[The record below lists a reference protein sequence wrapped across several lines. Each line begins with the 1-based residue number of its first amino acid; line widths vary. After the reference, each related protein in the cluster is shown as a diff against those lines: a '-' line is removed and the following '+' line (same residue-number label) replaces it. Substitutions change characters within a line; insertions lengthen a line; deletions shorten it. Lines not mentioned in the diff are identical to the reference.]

1 MVELERSVTMAL
13 EEKLL
18 LGTTVAKDK
27 TEQLREKVEELHKQ
41 GIKPKLVMMRVGD
54 KADDLA
60 YQRSALSRMEKVN
73 ILSEVQEF
81 SNDVTEEVFLRQL
94 EENNQ
99 NDEVHGILIFLP
111 LPKHLDLKKVKECI
125 SPDKDI
131 DAISPVNIARLMNAE
146 KCFVPCTPKAV
157 MELLSYYNIPLQ
169 GKHVVVIG
177 RSMVVGKPVSMLL
190 LNENATVTMTH
201 SKTTNLHELT
211 KKADIIVC
219 ALGKSKFLTEEYVSS
234 HSIVIDV
241 GINVDETGAL
251 TGDADTE
258 QILPII
264 KEITPVPRG
273 VGSVTTVMLA
283 KQVIES
289 SERGLQQK

>member
-1 MVELERSVTMAL
+1 MVELERSVTMVL

-81 SNDVTEEVFLRQL
+81 PNDVTEEVFLRQL

-111 LPKHLDLKKVKECI
+111 LPKHLDLKKVKACI
-125 SPDKDI
+125 SPEKDI

-146 KCFVPCTPKAV
+146 NCFVPCTPKAV

-201 SKTTNLHELT
+201 SKTTNLQELT
-211 KKADIIVC
+211 KRADIIVC
-219 ALGKSKFLTEEYVSS
+219 ALGKSKFLTEEHVSS

-258 QILPII
+258 QILPIV
-264 KEITPVPRG
+264 KAITPVPRG

-289 SERGLQQK
+289 AERGLQQK

>member
-1 MVELERSVTMAL
+1 MAL

-27 TEQLREKVEELHKQ
+27 TEQLKEQVAQLQKQ
-41 GIKPKLVMMRVGD
+41 GIKPKLVMMRVGE

-60 YQRSALSRMEKVN
+60 YQRSALSRMEKVD
-73 ILSEVQEF
+73 ILAEVQEF
-81 SNDVTEEVFLRQL
+81 ANDVTEEVFLRQL

-99 NDEVHGILIFLP
+99 SDEVHGILIFLP
-111 LPKHLDLKKVKECI
+111 LPKHLDLKKVKACI
-125 SPDKDI
+125 SPEKDI

-177 RSMVVGKPVSMLL
+177 RSMVVGKPLSMLL

-201 SKTTNLHELT
+201 SKTTNLQELT
-211 KKADIIVC
+211 KRADIIVC
-219 ALGKSKFLTEEYVSS
+219 ALGKSKFLTEEHVSS

-264 KEITPVPRG
+264 KAITPVPRG

-289 SERGLQQK
+289 AERGLQQK

>member
-27 TEQLREKVEELHKQ
+27 TEQLRKKVEELHKQ

-81 SNDVTEEVFLRQL
+81 PNDVTEEVFLRQL

-146 KCFVPCTPKAV
+146 ECFVPCTPKAV

-169 GKHVVVIG
+169 GKYVVVIG

-258 QILPII
+258 QILPIV
-264 KEITPVPRG
+264 KAITPVPRG

-289 SERGLQQK
+289 AERGLQQK

>member
-1 MVELERSVTMAL
+1 MVEWERSVIVAL

-81 SNDVTEEVFLRQL
+81 PNDVTEEVFLRQL
-94 EENNQ
+94 EQNNQ

-111 LPKHLDLKKVKECI
+111 LSKHLDLKKVKECI

-146 KCFVPCTPKAV
+146 ECFVPCTPKAV

-201 SKTTNLHELT
+201 SKTTNLQELT
-211 KKADIIVC
+211 KRADIIVC
-219 ALGKSKFLTEEYVSS
+219 ALGKSKFLTEEHVSS

-258 QILPII
+258 QILPIV
-264 KEITPVPRG
+264 KAITPVPRG

-289 SERGLQQK
+289 AERGLQQK

>member
-1 MVELERSVTMAL
+1 MAL

-27 TEQLREKVEELHKQ
+27 TEQLREKVEELQKQ
-41 GIKPKLVMMRVGD
+41 GIKPKLVMMRVGE

-81 SNDVTEEVFLRQL
+81 PNDVTEEVFLRQL
-94 EENNQ
+94 EQNNE

-111 LPKHLDLKKVKECI
+111 LPKHLDLKKVKACI
-125 SPDKDI
+125 SPKKDI

-201 SKTTNLHELT
+201 SKTTNLQELT
-211 KKADIIVC
+211 KRADIIVC
-219 ALGKSKFLTEEYVSS
+219 ALGKSKFLTEEHVSS

-258 QILPII
+258 QILPIV
-264 KEITPVPRG
+264 KAITPVPRG

-289 SERGLQQK
+289 AERGLQQK

>member
-1 MVELERSVTMAL
+1 MVELERSVIVAL

-27 TEQLREKVEELHKQ
+27 TEQLREKVEALHEQ

-81 SNDVTEEVFLRQL
+81 PNDVTEEVFLRQL

-146 KCFVPCTPKAV
+146 ECFVPCTPKAV

-201 SKTTNLHELT
+201 SKTTNLQELT
-211 KKADIIVC
+211 KSADIIVC

-258 QILPII
+258 QILPIV
-264 KEITPVPRG
+264 KAITPVPRG

-289 SERGLQQK
+289 AERGLQQK

>member
-1 MVELERSVTMAL
+1 MAL

-81 SNDVTEEVFLRQL
+81 PNDVTEEVFLRQL
-94 EENNQ
+94 GENNQ

-131 DAISPVNIARLMNAE
+131 DAISPINIARLMNAE

-201 SKTTNLHELT
+201 SKTTNLQELT
-211 KKADIIVC
+211 KCADIIVC
-219 ALGKSKFLTEEYVSS
+219 ALGKSKFLTEEYVSP

-258 QILPII
+258 QILPIV
-264 KEITPVPRG
+264 KAVTPVPRG
-273 VGSVTTVMLA
+273 VGSVTTVMLV

-289 SERGLQQK
+289 AERGLQQK

>member
-1 MVELERSVTMAL
+1 MAL

-81 SNDVTEEVFLRQL
+81 PNDVTEEVFLRQL

-131 DAISPVNIARLMNAE
+131 DAISPINIARLMNAE

-201 SKTTNLHELT
+201 SKTTNLQELT
-211 KKADIIVC
+211 KRADIIVC

-234 HSIVIDV
+234 HSVVIDV

-258 QILPII
+258 QILPIV
-264 KEITPVPRG
+264 KAITPVPRG

-289 SERGLQQK
+289 AERGLQQK

>member
-1 MVELERSVTMAL
+1 MAL

-81 SNDVTEEVFLRQL
+81 PNDVTEEVFLRKL

-131 DAISPVNIARLMNAE
+131 DAISPINIARLMNAE
-146 KCFVPCTPKAV
+146 ECFVPCTPKAV

-201 SKTTNLHELT
+201 SKTTNLQELT
-211 KKADIIVC
+211 KRADIIVC

-234 HSIVIDV
+234 HSVVIDV
-241 GINVDETGAL
+241 GINVDESGAL

-258 QILPII
+258 QILPIV
-264 KEITPVPRG
+264 KAITPVPRG

-289 SERGLQQK
+289 AERGL

>member
-1 MVELERSVTMAL
+1 MAL

-27 TEQLREKVEELHKQ
+27 TEQLKEQVAQLQKQ
-41 GIKPKLVMMRVGD
+41 GIKPKLVMMRVGE

-60 YQRSALSRMEKVN
+60 YQRSALSRMEKVD
-73 ILSEVQEF
+73 ILAEVQEF
-81 SNDVTEEVFLRQL
+81 ANDVTEEVFLRQL

-99 NDEVHGILIFLP
+99 SDEVHGILIFLP
-111 LPKHLDLKKVKECI
+111 LPKHLDLKKVKACI
-125 SPDKDI
+125 SPEKDI

-177 RSMVVGKPVSMLL
+177 RSMVVGKPLSMLL

-201 SKTTNLHELT
+201 SKTTNLQELT
-211 KKADIIVC
+211 KRADIIVC
-219 ALGKSKFLTEEYVSS
+219 ALGKSKFLTEEYVSP

-264 KEITPVPRG
+264 KAITPVPRG

-289 SERGLQQK
+289 AERGLQQK

>member
-1 MVELERSVTMAL
+1 MVL

-81 SNDVTEEVFLRQL
+81 PNDVTEEVFLRQL

-146 KCFVPCTPKAV
+146 ECFVPCTPKAV

-201 SKTTNLHELT
+201 SKTTNLQELT
-211 KKADIIVC
+211 KRADIIVC
-219 ALGKSKFLTEEYVSS
+219 ALGKSKFLTEEHVSS

-258 QILPII
+258 QILPIV
-264 KEITPVPRG
+264 KAITPVPRG

-289 SERGLQQK
+289 AERGLQQK

>member
-1 MVELERSVTMAL
+1 MAL

-27 TEQLREKVEELHKQ
+27 TEQLRKKVEELHKQ

-81 SNDVTEEVFLRQL
+81 PNDVTEEVFLRQL

-146 KCFVPCTPKAV
+146 ECFVPCTPKAV

-211 KKADIIVC
+211 KSADIIVC

-234 HSIVIDV
+234 HSVVIDV

-258 QILPII
+258 QILPIV
-264 KEITPVPRG
+264 KAITPVPRG

-289 SERGLQQK
+289 AERGLQQK

>member
-1 MVELERSVTMAL
+1 MAL

-27 TEQLREKVEELHKQ
+27 TEQLRKKVEELHKQ

-81 SNDVTEEVFLRQL
+81 PNDVTEEVFLRQL

-146 KCFVPCTPKAV
+146 ECFVPCTPKAV

-169 GKHVVVIG
+169 GKYVVVIG

-201 SKTTNLHELT
+201 SKTINLYELT

-264 KEITPVPRG
+264 KAITPVPRG

-289 SERGLQQK
+289 AERGLQQK

>member
-1 MVELERSVTMAL
+1 MAL

-81 SNDVTEEVFLRQL
+81 PNDVTEEVFLRQL

-131 DAISPVNIARLMNAE
+131 DAISPINIARLMNAE
-146 KCFVPCTPKAV
+146 ECFVPCTPKAV

-177 RSMVVGKPVSMLL
+177 RSMVVGKPMSMLL

-201 SKTTNLHELT
+201 SKTINLYELT
-211 KKADIIVC
+211 KRADIIVC
-219 ALGKSKFLTEEYVSS
+219 ALGKSKFLTEEYVSP

-258 QILPII
+258 QILPIV
-264 KEITPVPRG
+264 KAITPVPRG

-289 SERGLQQK
+289 AERGLQQK

>member
-1 MVELERSVTMAL
+1 MVL

-81 SNDVTEEVFLRQL
+81 PNDVTEEVFLRQL

-111 LPKHLDLKKVKECI
+111 LPKHLDLKKVKACI
-125 SPDKDI
+125 SPEKDI

-146 KCFVPCTPKAV
+146 NCFVPCTPKAV

-201 SKTTNLHELT
+201 SKTTNLQELT
-211 KKADIIVC
+211 KRADIIVC
-219 ALGKSKFLTEEYVSS
+219 ALGKSKFLTEEHVSS

-258 QILPII
+258 QILPIV
-264 KEITPVPRG
+264 KAITPVPRG

-289 SERGLQQK
+289 AERGLQQK

>member
-1 MVELERSVTMAL
+1 MAL

-201 SKTTNLHELT
+201 SKTTNLQELT
-211 KKADIIVC
+211 KRADIIVC
-219 ALGKSKFLTEEYVSS
+219 ALGKSKFLTEEHVSS

-258 QILPII
+258 QILPIV
-264 KEITPVPRG
+264 KAITPVPRG

-289 SERGLQQK
+289 AERGLQQK

>member
-1 MVELERSVTMAL
+1 MAL

-81 SNDVTEEVFLRQL
+81 PNDVTEEVFLRQL

-111 LPKHLDLKKVKECI
+111 LPKHLDLKKVKACI
-125 SPDKDI
+125 SPEKDI

-146 KCFVPCTPKAV
+146 NCFVPCTPKAV

-169 GKHVVVIG
+169 GKHVIVIG

-201 SKTTNLHELT
+201 SKTTNLQELT

-234 HSIVIDV
+234 HSVVIDV

-251 TGDADTE
+251 TGDADTQ
-258 QILPII
+258 QILPIV
-264 KEITPVPRG
+264 KAITPVPRG

-289 SERGLQQK
+289 AERGLQQK

>member
-1 MVELERSVTMAL
+1 MAL

-27 TEQLREKVEELHKQ
+27 TEQLKEQVAQLQKQ
-41 GIKPKLVMMRVGD
+41 GIKPKLVMMRVGE

-60 YQRSALSRMEKVN
+60 YQRSALSRMEKVD
-73 ILSEVQEF
+73 ILAEVQEF
-81 SNDVTEEVFLRQL
+81 PNDVTEEVFLKQL

-99 NDEVHGILIFLP
+99 SDEVHGILIFLP
-111 LPKHLDLKKVKECI
+111 LPKHLDLKKVKACI
-125 SPDKDI
+125 SPEKDI

-201 SKTTNLHELT
+201 SKTINLQELT
-211 KKADIIVC
+211 KSADIIVC
-219 ALGKSKFLTEEYVSS
+219 ALGKSKFLTEEYVSP

-258 QILPII
+258 QILPIV
-264 KEITPVPRG
+264 KAITPVPRG

-289 SERGLQQK
+289 AERGLQQK

>member
-1 MVELERSVTMAL
+1 MAL

-81 SNDVTEEVFLRQL
+81 PNDVTEEVFLKQL

-99 NDEVHGILIFLP
+99 SDEVHGILIFLP

-131 DAISPVNIARLMNAE
+131 DAISPINIARLMNAE
-146 KCFVPCTPKAV
+146 ECFVPCTPKAV

-201 SKTTNLHELT
+201 SKTTNLQELT
-211 KKADIIVC
+211 KRADIIVC
-219 ALGKSKFLTEEYVSS
+219 ALGKSKFLTEEHVSS

-258 QILPII
+258 QILPIV
-264 KEITPVPRG
+264 KAITPVPRG

-289 SERGLQQK
+289 AERGLQQK

>member
-1 MVELERSVTMAL
+1 MVEWERSVIVAL

-81 SNDVTEEVFLRQL
+81 PNDVTEEVFLKQL

-99 NDEVHGILIFLP
+99 SDEVHGILIFLP

-131 DAISPVNIARLMNAE
+131 DAISPINIARLMNAE
-146 KCFVPCTPKAV
+146 ECFVPCTPKAV

-201 SKTTNLHELT
+201 SKTTNLQELT
-211 KKADIIVC
+211 KRADIIVC
-219 ALGKSKFLTEEYVSS
+219 ALGKSKFLTEEHVSS

-251 TGDADTE
+251 TGDADTQ
-258 QILPII
+258 QILPIV
-264 KEITPVPRG
+264 KAITPVPRG

-289 SERGLQQK
+289 AERGLQQK

>member
-1 MVELERSVTMAL
+1 MVEWERSVIVAL

-81 SNDVTEEVFLRQL
+81 PNDVTEEVFLRQL

-146 KCFVPCTPKAV
+146 ECFVPCTPKAV

-264 KEITPVPRG
+264 KAITPVPRG

-289 SERGLQQK
+289 AERGLQQK

>member
-1 MVELERSVTMAL
+1 MAL

-201 SKTTNLHELT
+201 SKTTNLQELT
-211 KKADIIVC
+211 KRADIIVC
-219 ALGKSKFLTEEYVSS
+219 ALGKSKFLTEEHVSS

-264 KEITPVPRG
+264 KAITPVPRG

-289 SERGLQQK
+289 AERGLQQK

>member
-1 MVELERSVTMAL
+1 MAL

-81 SNDVTEEVFLRQL
+81 PNDVTEEVFLRQL

-99 NDEVHGILIFLP
+99 SDEVHGILIFLP

-131 DAISPVNIARLMNAE
+131 DAISPINIARLMNAE
-146 KCFVPCTPKAV
+146 NCFVPCTPKAV

-169 GKHVVVIG
+169 GKHVIVIG

-201 SKTTNLHELT
+201 SKTTNLQELT

-219 ALGKSKFLTEEYVSS
+219 ALGKSKFLTEEHVSS

-251 TGDADTE
+251 TGDADTQ
-258 QILPII
+258 QILPIV
-264 KEITPVPRG
+264 KAITPVPRG

-289 SERGLQQK
+289 AERGLQQK

>member
-1 MVELERSVTMAL
+1 MAL

-81 SNDVTEEVFLRQL
+81 PNDVTEEVFLRQL
-94 EENNQ
+94 EQNNQ

-111 LPKHLDLKKVKECI
+111 LSKHLDLKKVKECI

-146 KCFVPCTPKAV
+146 ECFVPCTPKAV

-201 SKTTNLHELT
+201 SKTTNLQELT
-211 KKADIIVC
+211 KRADIIVC
-219 ALGKSKFLTEEYVSS
+219 ALGKSKFLTEEHVSS

-258 QILPII
+258 QILPIV
-264 KEITPVPRG
+264 KAITPVSRG

-289 SERGLQQK
+289 AERGLQQK

>member
-1 MVELERSVTMAL
+1 MAL

-27 TEQLREKVEELHKQ
+27 TEQLKEQVAQLQKQ
-41 GIKPKLVMMRVGD
+41 GIKPKLVMMRVGE

-60 YQRSALSRMEKVN
+60 YQRSALSRMEKVD
-73 ILSEVQEF
+73 ILAEVQEF
-81 SNDVTEEVFLRQL
+81 ANDVTEEVFLRQL
-94 EENNQ
+94 EENNE

-111 LPKHLDLKKVKECI
+111 LPKHLDLKKVKACI
-125 SPDKDI
+125 SPEKDI

-146 KCFVPCTPKAV
+146 NCFVPCTPKAV

-201 SKTTNLHELT
+201 SKTINLQELT
-211 KKADIIVC
+211 KSADIIVC
-219 ALGKSKFLTEEYVSS
+219 ALGKSKFLTEEYVSP

-258 QILPII
+258 QILPIV
-264 KEITPVPRG
+264 KAITPVPRG

-289 SERGLQQK
+289 AERGLQQK

>member
-1 MVELERSVTMAL
+1 MAL

-27 TEQLREKVEELHKQ
+27 TEQLKEQVAQLQKQ
-41 GIKPKLVMMRVGD
+41 GIKPKLVMMRVGE

-60 YQRSALSRMEKVN
+60 YQRSALSRMEKVD
-73 ILSEVQEF
+73 ILAEVQEF
-81 SNDVTEEVFLRQL
+81 ANDVTEEVFLRQL

-99 NDEVHGILIFLP
+99 SDEVHGILIFLP
-111 LPKHLDLKKVKECI
+111 LPKHLDLKKVKACI
-125 SPDKDI
+125 SPEKDI

-201 SKTTNLHELT
+201 SKTINLQELT
-211 KKADIIVC
+211 KSADIIVC
-219 ALGKSKFLTEEYVSS
+219 ALGKSKFLTEEYVFP

-258 QILPII
+258 QILPIV
-264 KEITPVPRG
+264 KAITPVPRG

-289 SERGLQQK
+289 AERGLQQK

>member
-1 MVELERSVTMAL
+1 MAL

-81 SNDVTEEVFLRQL
+81 PNDVTEEVFLRQL

-99 NDEVHGILIFLP
+99 SDEVHGILIFLP

-131 DAISPVNIARLMNAE
+131 DAISPINIARLMNAE
-146 KCFVPCTPKAV
+146 ECFVPCTPKAV

-201 SKTTNLHELT
+201 SKTTNLQELT
-211 KKADIIVC
+211 KRADIIVC
-219 ALGKSKFLTEEYVSS
+219 ALGKSKFLTEEHVSS

-251 TGDADTE
+251 TGDADTQ
-258 QILPII
+258 QILPIV
-264 KEITPVPRG
+264 KAITPVPRG

-289 SERGLQQK
+289 AERGLQQK

>member
-1 MVELERSVTMAL
+1 MAL

-111 LPKHLDLKKVKECI
+111 LSKHLDLKKVKECI

-131 DAISPVNIARLMNAE
+131 DAISPINIARLMNAE
-146 KCFVPCTPKAV
+146 ECFVPCTPKAV

-201 SKTTNLHELT
+201 SKTTNLQELT
-211 KKADIIVC
+211 KRADIIVC
-219 ALGKSKFLTEEYVSS
+219 ALGKSKFLTEEHVSS

-258 QILPII
+258 QILPIV
-264 KEITPVPRG
+264 KAITPVPRG

-289 SERGLQQK
+289 AERGLQQK

>member
-1 MVELERSVTMAL
+1 MAL

-81 SNDVTEEVFLRQL
+81 PNDVTEEVFLRQL

-99 NDEVHGILIFLP
+99 SDEVHGILIFLP

-131 DAISPVNIARLMNAE
+131 DAISPINIARLMNAE
-146 KCFVPCTPKAV
+146 NCFVPCTPKAV

-169 GKHVVVIG
+169 GKHVIVIG

-201 SKTTNLHELT
+201 SKTTNLQELT

-234 HSIVIDV
+234 HSVVIDV

-251 TGDADTE
+251 TGDADTQ
-258 QILPII
+258 QILPIV
-264 KEITPVPRG
+264 KAITPVPRG

-289 SERGLQQK
+289 AERGLQQK

>member
-1 MVELERSVTMAL
+1 MAL

-60 YQRSALSRMEKVN
+60 YQRSTLSRMEKVN

-81 SNDVTEEVFLRQL
+81 PNDVTEEVFLRQL

-131 DAISPVNIARLMNAE
+131 DAISPINIARLMNAE
-146 KCFVPCTPKAV
+146 ECFVPCTPKAV

-201 SKTTNLHELT
+201 SKTTNLQELT
-211 KKADIIVC
+211 KRADIIVC
-219 ALGKSKFLTEEYVSS
+219 ALGKSKFLTEEHVSS

-258 QILPII
+258 QILPIV
-264 KEITPVPRG
+264 KAITPVPRG

-289 SERGLQQK
+289 AERGLQQK

>member
-81 SNDVTEEVFLRQL
+81 PNDVTEEVFLRQL
-94 EENNQ
+94 EQNNQ

-111 LPKHLDLKKVKECI
+111 LSKHLDLKKVKECI

-146 KCFVPCTPKAV
+146 ECFVPCTPKAV

-201 SKTTNLHELT
+201 SKTTNLQELT
-211 KKADIIVC
+211 KRADIIVC
-219 ALGKSKFLTEEYVSS
+219 ALGKSKFLTEEHVSS

-258 QILPII
+258 QILPIV
-264 KEITPVPRG
+264 KAITPVPRG

-289 SERGLQQK
+289 AERGLQQK

>member
-1 MVELERSVTMAL
+1 MVELERSVTMVL

-81 SNDVTEEVFLRQL
+81 PNDVTEEVFLRQL

-131 DAISPVNIARLMNAE
+131 DAISPINIARLMNAE
-146 KCFVPCTPKAV
+146 ECFVPCTPKAV

-177 RSMVVGKPVSMLL
+177 RSMVIGKPVSMLL

-201 SKTTNLHELT
+201 SKTTNLQELT
-211 KKADIIVC
+211 KRADIIVC
-219 ALGKSKFLTEEYVSS
+219 ALGKSKFLTEEYVSP

-258 QILPII
+258 QILPIV
-264 KEITPVPRG
+264 KAITPVPRG

-289 SERGLQQK
+289 AERGLQQK

>member
-1 MVELERSVTMAL
+1 MAL

-81 SNDVTEEVFLRQL
+81 PNDVTEEVFLRQL

-111 LPKHLDLKKVKECI
+111 LPKHLDLKKVKACI
-125 SPDKDI
+125 SPEKDI

-201 SKTTNLHELT
+201 SKTINLQELT
-211 KKADIIVC
+211 KSADIIVC
-219 ALGKSKFLTEEYVSS
+219 ALGKSKFLTEEYVSP

-258 QILPII
+258 QILPIV
-264 KEITPVPRG
+264 KAVTPVPRG

-283 KQVIES
+283 KQLIES
-289 SERGLQQK
+289 AERGLQQK

>member
-1 MVELERSVTMAL
+1 MVEWERSVIVAL

-81 SNDVTEEVFLRQL
+81 PNDVTEEVFLRQL

-111 LPKHLDLKKVKECI
+111 LSKHLDLKKVKECI

-146 KCFVPCTPKAV
+146 ECFVPCTPKAV

-211 KKADIIVC
+211 KSADIIVC

-234 HSIVIDV
+234 HSVVIDV

-258 QILPII
+258 QILPIV
-264 KEITPVPRG
+264 KAITPVPRG

-289 SERGLQQK
+289 AERGLQQK

>member
-1 MVELERSVTMAL
+1 MAL

-81 SNDVTEEVFLRQL
+81 PNDVTEEVFLRQL

-131 DAISPVNIARLMNAE
+131 DAISPINIARLMNAE
-146 KCFVPCTPKAV
+146 ECFVPCTPKAV

-211 KKADIIVC
+211 KSADIIVC

-234 HSIVIDV
+234 HSVVIDV

-258 QILPII
+258 QILPIV
-264 KEITPVPRG
+264 KAITPVPRG

-289 SERGLQQK
+289 AERGLQQK

>member
-1 MVELERSVTMAL
+1 MAL

-27 TEQLREKVEELHKQ
+27 TEQLKEQVAQLQKQ

-201 SKTTNLHELT
+201 SKTINLQELT
-211 KKADIIVC
+211 KRADIIVC
-219 ALGKSKFLTEEYVSS
+219 ALGKSKFLTEEYVSP

-241 GINVDETGAL
+241 GINADETGAL

-258 QILPII
+258 QILPIV
-264 KEITPVPRG
+264 KAVTPVPRG

-289 SERGLQQK
+289 AERGLQQK

>member
-1 MVELERSVTMAL
+1 MAL

-81 SNDVTEEVFLRQL
+81 PNDVTEEVFLRQL

-111 LPKHLDLKKVKECI
+111 LSKHLDLKKVKECI

-146 KCFVPCTPKAV
+146 ECFVPCTPKAV

-169 GKHVVVIG
+169 GKHGCRQTGEYAVV
-177 RSMVVGKPVSMLL
+177 
-190 LNENATVTMTH
+190 E
-201 SKTTNLHELT
+201 
-211 KKADIIVC
+211 
-219 ALGKSKFLTEEYVSS
+219 
-234 HSIVIDV
+234 
-241 GINVDETGAL
+241 
-251 TGDADTE
+251 
-258 QILPII
+258 
-264 KEITPVPRG
+264 
-273 VGSVTTVMLA
+273 
-283 KQVIES
+283 
-289 SERGLQQK
+289 

>member
-1 MVELERSVTMAL
+1 MAL

-81 SNDVTEEVFLRQL
+81 PNDVTEEVFLRQL
-94 EENNQ
+94 EQNNE

-111 LPKHLDLKKVKECI
+111 LSKHLDLKKVKECI

-146 KCFVPCTPKAV
+146 ECFVPCTPKAV

-201 SKTTNLHELT
+201 SKTTNLQELT
-211 KKADIIVC
+211 KRADIIVC
-219 ALGKSKFLTEEYVSS
+219 ALGKSKFLTEEHVSS

-258 QILPII
+258 QILPIV
-264 KEITPVPRG
+264 KAITPVPRG

-289 SERGLQQK
+289 AERGLQQK

>member
-1 MVELERSVTMAL
+1 MAL

-81 SNDVTEEVFLRQL
+81 PNDVTEEVFLRQL

-131 DAISPVNIARLMNAE
+131 DAISPINIARLMNAE
-146 KCFVPCTPKAV
+146 ECFVPCTPKAV

-201 SKTTNLHELT
+201 SKTTNLQELT
-211 KKADIIVC
+211 KSADIIVC
-219 ALGKSKFLTEEYVSS
+219 ALGKSKFLTEEHVSS

-251 TGDADTE
+251 TGDADTQ
-258 QILPII
+258 QILPIV
-264 KEITPVPRG
+264 KAITPVPRG

-289 SERGLQQK
+289 AERGLQQK

>member
-1 MVELERSVTMAL
+1 MAL

-27 TEQLREKVEELHKQ
+27 TEQLREKVEELQKQ
-41 GIKPKLVMMRVGD
+41 GIKPKLVMMRVGE

-60 YQRSALSRMEKVN
+60 YQRSALSRMEKVD
-73 ILSEVQEF
+73 ILAEVQEF
-81 SNDVTEEVFLRQL
+81 ANDVTEEVFLRQL

-99 NDEVHGILIFLP
+99 SDEVHGILIFLP
-111 LPKHLDLKKVKECI
+111 LPKHLDLKKVKACI
-125 SPDKDI
+125 SPKKDI

-201 SKTTNLHELT
+201 SKTINLQELT
-211 KKADIIVC
+211 KSADIIVC
-219 ALGKSKFLTEEYVSS
+219 ALGKSKFLTEEYVSP

-258 QILPII
+258 QILPIV
-264 KEITPVPRG
+264 KAITPVPRG

-289 SERGLQQK
+289 AERGLQQK